1 MAPETSPF
9 LSAGSGFKKS
19 MNSSVGV
26 RKMALQLDE

>member
-1 MAPETSPF
+1 